1 MHPVLRAWTRLSRLP
16 FGGRLFARVFT
27 VKTPYAATIRPQ
39 FAVLEPHRVE
49 LVVRDR
55 RRVRN
60 HVGTVHAIA
69 LCNGLETA
77 AGTLA
82 EVTVPRDMR
91 WIPKGMDVAY
101 TAKAAGDVRCVAET
115 DPAQWTS
122 DAPEVDVRVRGTLA
136 DGTVAIEGVIRL
148 WVTPRRDGAARTA
161 GRPTSGKLPHP
172 G

>member
-1 MHPVLRAWTRLSRLP
+1 MHPALQAWTRLSRIPL
-16 FGGRLFARVFT
+16 GSRLFTRLFT
-27 VKTPYAATIRPQ
+27 IKTPYAATIRPQ
-39 FAVLEPHRVE
+39 FAVLEPNRVE

-60 HVGTVHAIA
+60 HVGTVHAVA

-82 EVTVPRDMR
+82 EVTVPRDRR
-91 WIPKGMDVAY
+91 WIPKGMEVAY
-101 TAKAAGDVRCVAET
+101 AAKAVGDVRCVAET
-115 DPAQWTS
+115 DPSQWAT
-122 DAPEVDVRVRGTLA
+122 DDPDLHVRVRGTLA

-148 WVTPRRDGAARTA
+148 WVTPRQDGRPRTTS
-161 GRPTSGKLPHP
+161 RPTSGQGPHP